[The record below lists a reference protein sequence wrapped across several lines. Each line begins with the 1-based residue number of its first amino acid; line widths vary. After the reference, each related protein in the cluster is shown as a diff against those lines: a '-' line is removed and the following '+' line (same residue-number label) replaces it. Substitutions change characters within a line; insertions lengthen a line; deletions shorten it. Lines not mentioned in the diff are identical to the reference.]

1 MATAKKEITYKE
13 VLELFKETANRF
25 KETDRRFK
33 KLEKLFGGQWSRLVE
48 SLVEGDLIKLLK
60 NRKISVDKTMSRIRA
75 GKESKYDYEF
85 DILAVN
91 GKEIV
96 AVEVKTTLDTDDVKY
111 FIEKLNLFKKIF
123 PEYSDKT
130 ILGAIA
136 YLRED
141 SHSAKYAD
149 RQGLLVIRA
158 TGSSASITN
167 KKTFKPKSFG

>member
-1 MATAKKEITYKE
+1 MATAKKVTFQD
-13 VLELFKETANRF
+13 VLNMFA
-25 KETDRRFK
+25 ETDRRFK

-75 GKESKYDYEF
+75 GKDSKYDYEF

-130 ILGAIA
+130 IFGAIA

-158 TGSSASITN
+158 TGSSASIVN
-167 KKTFKPKSFG
+167 KKSFRPKTFG

>member
-1 MATAKKEITYKE
+1 MATARKATITHQEI
-13 VLELFKETANRF
+13 LELF

-33 KLEKLFGGQWSRLVE
+33 KLEELFTGQWGRLME

-75 GKESKYDYEF
+75 GKNSKYNYEF

-96 AVEVKTTLDTDDVKY
+96 AVEVKTTLETDDVKY

-158 TGSSASITN
+158 TGSSASIIN
-167 KKTFKPKSFG
+167 KEKFKPKTFG